1 MLVNVCNMSRIYSRL
16 FLATSACSRRQG
28 RNIYSMSTVCRKS
41 PVLGPGLMYEI
52 CPASPRCPAAPAAYR
67 TSLPIRTLASSP
79 GIPVEWT
86 KLMKQFQENK
96 LEETD
101 LVKSYI
107 NKDLGYGEFNKFG
120 KINPWCM
127 ADYFEGSLNL
137 FDVEF
142 EEASVF
148 ARNTVMNFAQG
159 LERRLHL
166 DHALKFNARIS
177 FLGKSTVCWDTQC
190 VDPDT
195 NEELA
200 TYTIQMV
207 TVDMKVR
214 RPAPYAHHLKHFCPT
229 NVREA
234 PPKGFDLEFKPENA
248 YKHSFIVNWSD
259 TDFNSHL
266 NQADML
272 RMCMDCGSFASIE
285 GALSAFSQELVA
297 YDLKRCSIMFMREAR
312 PGQEVV
318 VECYET
324 EGRPLELNFTF
335 SKKGNLITAV
345 QLEFYD
351 GDSGSGQ

>member
-1 MLVNVCNMSRIYSRL
+1 MPTATVCR
-16 FLATSACSRRQG
+16 
-28 RNIYSMSTVCRKS
+28 CRKS
-41 PVLGPGLMYEI
+41 PVGQGLMHEI
-52 CPASPRCPAAPAAYR
+52 SPALCPSAAYR
-67 TSLPIRTLASSP
+67 CNRTSPPIRTLASSA

-86 KLMKQFQENK
+86 NLMKQFQESK
-96 LEETD
+96 LEETN

-120 KINPWCM
+120 KINPWCIT
-127 ADYFEGSLNL
+127 DYFGGSLNL
-137 FDVEF
+137 FDVDLED
-142 EEASVF
+142 ASVF
-148 ARNTVMNFAQG
+148 ARIAVMNFTQG
-159 LERRLHL
+159 LEKRLHL
-166 DHALKFNARIS
+166 DHALKFNARVS

-190 VDPDT
+190 
-195 NEELA
+195 
-200 TYTIQMV
+200 
-207 TVDMKVR
+207 
-214 RPAPYAHHLKHFCPT
+214 CPT
-229 NVREA
+229 NIRES

-248 YKHSFIVNWSD
+248 YKHSFVVNWSD

-272 RMCMDCGSFASIE
+272 RMCMDCGSFASRK

-312 PGQEVV
+312 PGREVV

-345 QLEFYD
+345 QLEFYV
-351 GDSGSGQ
+351 GDSGSGL